1 MSSRPI
7 DLNALVQQDLS
18 SFIEKS
24 FQALA
29 PGETYH
35 HNWHIDCLAW
45 HLQQCLD
52 GNIKRLIITLPP
64 RHLKSICASVAF
76 PAWALAQDPTR
87 KLICVS
93 YSNELTRKLALDF
106 RSIMDSNW
114 YRKLFPKTRAHRR
127 KDTELEFMTSK
138 RGFRLGT
145 SLGGSLTGRGGNFII
160 IDDPIKPAEAM
171 SEAERERVK
180 QWYDNTL
187 YSRLDN
193 KREDVII
200 LVMQR
205 VHVDDLVGHVL
216 EKEDWVQVNIPAIA
230 EQEETYQIGDD
241 EFYTRPAGEIL
252 QESREDAAA
261 LEAIKATLGSYN
273 FSAQYQQCPVPP
285 GGNMVQWEWFKT
297 YKKCPAWS
305 DFDQIVQSWDTAS
318 KAEELHDYS
327 VCTTWGVLGSDYYLL
342 DVVRERLEYPDLRR
356 RVISEARRCVADTVL
371 IEDAGSGTLLVQDLR
386 MAASRQRNI
395 PRPIAIRPR
404 GDKVTRMAAQTAKIE
419 AGQVLIPESAP
430 WLHDFQLEVLAFP
443 NGRHDDQVDSMAQF
457 LRWIARRQYR
467 DGPRERPDPVR
478 PLGRP
483 RSPGRRR
490 SGRRPI
496 SGLYYWSGFLP

>member
-1 MSSRPI
+1 MSNRQT

-18 SFIEKS
+18 SFIQKS

-29 PGETYH
+29 PGETYE
-35 HNWHIDCLAW
+35 HNWHTECLAW
-45 HLQQCLD
+45 HLQQCQD
-52 GNIKRLIITLPP
+52 RNIKRLIITLPP

-76 PAWALAQDPTR
+76 PAWVLAQDPTQ
-87 KLICVS
+87 KIICVS

-106 RSIMDSNW
+106 RSIMDSDW

-127 KDTELEFMTSK
+127 RDTELEFMTTK
-138 RGFRLGT
+138 HGFRYGT
-145 SLGGSLTGRGGNFII
+145 SLGGSLTGRGGNIII

-216 EKEDWVQVNIPAIA
+216 EKEDWVQVNIPATA
-230 EQEETYQIGDD
+230 EQEEAYQIGDD

-252 QESREDAAA
+252 QASRGDAAA
-261 LEAIKATLGSYN
+261 LEAIRATLGAYN

-285 GGNMVQWEWFKT
+285 GGNMIQWDRFRTDEES
-297 YKKCPAWS
+297 PAWS

-356 RVISEARRCVADTVL
+356 RVIIEARR
-371 IEDAGSGTLLVQDLR
+371 
-386 MAASRQRNI
+386 
-395 PRPIAIRPR
+395 
-404 GDKVTRMAAQTAKIE
+404 
-419 AGQVLIPESAP
+419 
-430 WLHDFQLEVLAFP
+430 
-443 NGRHDDQVDSMAQF
+443 
-457 LRWIARRQYR
+457 
-467 DGPRERPDPVR
+467 
-478 PLGRP
+478 
-483 RSPGRRR
+483 
-490 SGRRPI
+490 
-496 SGLYYWSGFLP
+496 